1 MSTELVDRMA
11 SVRAYLEAASST
23 NTRRAYANDWS
34 DFTAWCKAQEVGSLP
49 APAAEVARYLAQLA
63 DVGLKPTTIRRRAAA
78 IAAAHRAA
86 GLEPP
91 TNFEGVKATM
101 RGIGRT
107 LGTRK
112 RKVKP
117 VTAEL
122 LAAAMDKLPNTLIG
136 KRDRALL
143 AIGFAAARR
152 RSELVSFAVEDID
165 RRPRGIVLHL
175 GRSKTDQEG
184 KGINI
189 PIPNGRTIRPVA
201 ALDAWLEASGITS
214 GPIFREINR
223 YGTIGQAALSDRT
236 VARIVKKV
244 VGAVGLQVSDFS
256 GHSLRAGFITDALD
270 RGVDYFTIMKQSG
283 QKKVDTLKEYDRREN
298 DFDAHAGDDFL

>member
-11 SVRAYLEAASST
+11 SVRAYLAAANSG
-23 NTRRAYANDWS
+23 NTRRAYATDCAH
-34 DFTAWCKAQEVGSLP
+34 FATWCQGQAVDALP
-49 APAAEVARYLAQLA
+49 APPAEVARYLAELA
-63 DVGLKPTTIRRRAAA
+63 DIGLKPSTIRRRAAA
-78 IAAAHRAA
+78 IGAAHRAA

-91 TNFEGVKATM
+91 TSFEGVKQTM
-101 RGIGRT
+101 RGIRRA

-117 VTAEL
+117 ATVSL
-122 LAAAMDKLPNTLIG
+122 LATALEALPDTLRG

-152 RSELVSFAVEDID
+152 RSELVSFNVEDIEP
-165 RRPRGIVLHL
+165 RPRGIVLHL

-184 KGINI
+184 KGTKI
-189 PIPNGRTIRPVA
+189 PVPNGKTIRPVA
-201 ALDAWLEASGITS
+201 SLDAWLEASGITA
-214 GPIFREINR
+214 GPIFREITR
-223 YGTIGQAALSDRT
+223 HGRIGETALSDRS

-244 VGAVGLQVSDFS
+244 VGAVGIDADDFS

-270 RGVDYFTIMKQSG
+270 RQVDFFTIMKQSG
-283 QKKVDTLKEYDRREN
+283 HRKVDTLKEYDRREN
-298 DFDAHAGDDFL
+298 DFDHHAGEEFL

>member
-11 SVRAYLEAASST
+11 SVRAYLAAANSG
-23 NTRRAYANDWS
+23 NTRRAYATDWA
-34 DFTAWCKAQEVGSLP
+34 DFTTWCKAQAVDTLP
-49 APAAEVARYLAQLA
+49 APPAEVARYLAQLA
-63 DVGLKPTTIRRRAAA
+63 DGGLKPTTIRRRAAA

-86 GLEPP
+86 NLEPP

-107 LGTRK
+107 LGRRK
-112 RKVKP
+112 RKVEP

-122 LAAAMDKLPNTLIG
+122 LATALAKLPNTLTG

-152 RSELVSFAVEDID
+152 RSELVSFTVEDID
-165 RRPRGIVLHL
+165 RRSRGIVLHL

-184 KGINI
+184 KGMNI
-189 PIPNGRTIRPVA
+189 PIPNGRIIRPVA

-214 GPIFREINR
+214 GPIFREITR
-223 YGTIGQAALSDRT
+223 HGTIGQAALSDRT

-283 QKKVDTLKEYDRREN
+283 HAKVDTLKEYDRREN
-298 DFDAHAGDDFL
+298 DFDDHAGDDFL